1 MFKTTMT
8 KSAKS
13 DAMKR
18 GWSNRRYRLWRH
30 MVITWCS
37 AIGIV
42 IVAGWIFF
50 IFFMLK
56 FQNPISL
63 RTPVW
68 IEPRW
73 KVEAQ
78 VNTVEVKKE
87 PVTIKEHICAA
98 TNGENCDVLY
108 NLCVKESG
116 KWLKDL
122 PKAERCNQWSV
133 GKNTDGTFDY
143 SWYQINDVHIIGRP
157 ASKGTGT
164 ITIECAYDLYCSSR
178 WVNEQIK
185 AGRGN
190 IWVAWGSI

>member
-18 GWSNRRYRLWRH
+18 GWGNRRYRLWRH
-30 MVITWCS
+30 MVLTWCS

-68 IEPRW
+68 IEPRY
-73 KVEAQ
+73 KAEAQ
-78 VNTVEVKKE
+78 TVPVVEKKQ
-87 PVTIKEHICAA
+87 PTTNKEYICDA

-108 NLCVKESG
+108 NLCMKESG
-116 KWLKDL
+116 CYQY
-122 PKAERCNQWSV
+122 AVN
-133 GKNTDGTFDY
+133 KNTNGTFDY
-143 SWYQINDVHIIGRP
+143 GYFQINSVHIIGNNW
-157 ASKGTGT
+157 SKGKGT
-164 ITIECAYDLYCSSR
+164 ITMDCVYDLYCVSR
-178 WVNEQIK
+178 WVNEQVK
-185 AGRGN
+185 KGN
-190 IWVAWGSI
+190 GSIWVAWKAI

>member
-1 MFKTTMT
+1 MKFKTRVT
-8 KSAKS
+8 KESKS
-13 DAMKR
+13 DLMKL
-18 GWSNRRYRLWRH
+18 GWKNRKERLWRQSIFT
-30 MVITWCS
+30 MMT

-78 VNTVEVKKE
+78 VNPVEVKKE

-116 KWLKDL
+116 KWVKDGE
-122 PKAERCNQWSV
+122 KCSQYSV
-133 GKNTDGTFDY
+133 GKNTNGTFDY
-143 SWYQINDVHIIGRP
+143 SYYQINDVHIIGRP
-157 ASKGTGT
+157 ASQGRGT
-164 ITIECAYDLYCSSR
+164 ITMDCVYDLYCSSR
-178 WVNEQIK
+178 WVNEQVK
-185 AGRGN
+185 AGRGS
-190 IWVAWGSI
+190 IWVAWKNI